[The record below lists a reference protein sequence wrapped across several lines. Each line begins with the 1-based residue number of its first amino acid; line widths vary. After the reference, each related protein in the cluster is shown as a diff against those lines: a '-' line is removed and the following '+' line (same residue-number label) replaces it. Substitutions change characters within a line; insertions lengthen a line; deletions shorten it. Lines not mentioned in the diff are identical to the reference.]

1 MNIVLLLNNDIASNF
16 ALNLLLPALQPHNI
30 QVFLSS
36 KVGGNSTRPQ
46 ALQDL
51 AQFEK
56 NGVYRALE
64 QIPLRTGKSLAFKT
78 YAEISQQYGFD
89 IETLNQIN
97 SPDGMAKMQAFSAD
111 LIISIRYGVI
121 LKKPVIALAKHGV
134 INLHSGKLP
143 NYRGVMATFWAL
155 LKGERQLA
163 TSLHFIDDSTIDTGR
178 IIANSTLSVQRG
190 KSYLWHVLSLY
201 VGGCQLIEQAI
212 NTLQRVGELSTDI
225 QTQQGDYFTFPTAEQ
240 ITTFTTDFGA
250 LYEQSEVVELLEF
263 IDKNSLTT
271 KSITDV

>member
-1 MNIVLLLNNDIASNF
+1 MNIVLLLNNDIASNL
-16 ALNLLLPALQPHNI
+16 ALNLLLPSLQAHNI
-30 QVFLSS
+30 KLFLSS

-46 ALQDL
+46 ALQAL
-51 AQFEK
+51 AEFEQH
-56 NGVYRALE
+56 GVYRALE
-64 QIPLRTGKSLAFKT
+64 QVQSSIEQLMNFKS
-78 YAEISQQYGFD
+78 YAEITQQYAIE

-97 SPDGMAKMQAFSAD
+97 SAEGMAKIQACSAD

-155 LKGERQLA
+155 LNGEKQLA

-178 IIANSTLSVQRG
+178 IIANSTLSVQQD

-212 NTLQRVGELSTDI
+212 NTLESGGELTTI
-225 QTQQGDYFTFPTAEQ
+225 AQAEQGHYFTFPSTEQ
-240 ITTFTTDFGA
+240 ITAFTACFGA
-250 LYEQSEVVELLEF
+250 LYEQNEVVDLLRGISE
-263 IDKNSLTT
+263 KPHVK
-271 KSITDV
+271 KSDY